1 MNSAPVFGAEFEFG
15 VNFLRNSHQIRH
27 CEPAKAGEESTKAT
41 FILGYGYFPFAT
53 LWVSMTARRENS
65 RF

>member
-15 VNFLRNSHQIRH
+15 VNFLKNSRQIRH
-27 CEPAKAGEESTKAT
+27 SEPAKAGEESTKAT

-53 LWVSMTARRENS
+53 LSMTARRENS